1 MIINSK
7 TSGSLWQHYRDD
19 PNDIITQSKSLKHT
33 IKITGKFPADVNTKD
48 IEIEVPLKYLSNF
61 WRTLE
66 MPLINCEVNLIL
78 SWYCGISSATG
89 AAKFKMTDTKLY
101 VPVVTLSIED
111 NENYYNNQ
119 NQVLKEQLIG
129 TNINQKFHQKDK
141 NNI

>member
-1 MIINSK
+1 
-7 TSGSLWQHYRDD
+7 
-19 PNDIITQSKSLKHT
+19 
-33 IKITGKFPADVNTKD
+33 
-48 IEIEVPLKYLSNF
+48 
-61 WRTLE
+61 

-129 TNINQKFHQKDK
+129 TNINQKFHQEDK